1 MGPNIGIPPEL
12 ESIALRTFDS
22 LVAKGEIFYE
32 PPMTSIEW
40 AQGFQVLEQLLLH
53 SKHHTG

>member
-1 MGPNIGIPPEL
+1 MGPNIGIPREL

-22 LVAKGEIFYE
+22 LVAKREIFYE

-40 AQGFQVLEQLLLH
+40 AQGFQVLKQPL
-53 SKHHTG
+53 